1 MEQSVK
7 SKGKVFI
14 CGAGPGDPELLTVR
28 ATRLLQTCDIILHDR
43 LVSREIL
50 ELASQTSKKIYVG
63 RASGDPTGTQKKTN
77 NLMLNFANQGKK
89 ILRLKGGDPFI
100 FGRGGEEAEFLAS
113 HHVEHE
119 IIPGISSFA
128 GAAGYAGIPLTHRRY
143 SSSLAVV
150 TGHVDANKDD
160 GVVNWRQLARS
171 VDTIVVLMGLE
182 RIGTIAKK
190 LIQGGLDTNTEVAVV
205 ENATTSKQRI
215 IISKLGEVATKVK
228 KHSVQPPSVIIIG
241 KVVRVRM
248 QIKDLS
254 MN

>member
-14 CGAGPGDPELLTVR
+14 CGAGPGDPELLTVK

-63 RASGDPTGTQKKTN
+63 RASGDPAGTQKKTN
-77 NLMLNFANQGKK
+77 NLMVNYANEGKK

-100 FGRGGEEAEFLAS
+100 FGRGGEESEFLAS
-113 HHVEHE
+113 HHVEYE

-150 TGHVDANKDD
+150 TGHVDANKN
-160 GVVNWRQLARS
+160 GVVNWSQLARS

-182 RIGTIAKK
+182 RISIIAKK

-215 IISKLGEVATKVK
+215 IISKLGEVATKMK

-241 KVVRVRM
+241 KVVKVRM

-254 MN
+254 LN

>member
-1 MEQSVK
+1 
-7 SKGKVFI
+7 
-14 CGAGPGDPELLTVR
+14 
-28 ATRLLQTCDIILHDR
+28 
-43 LVSREIL
+43 
-50 ELASQTSKKIYVG
+50 
-63 RASGDPTGTQKKTN
+63 
-77 NLMLNFANQGKK
+77 MLNFAKVGKK

-113 HHVEHE
+113 HHVEYE

-150 TGHVDANKDD
+150 TGHIDANKSDR
-160 GVVNWRQLARS
+160 VVNWHQLARA

-182 RIGTIAKK
+182 RISIIANE
-190 LIQGGLDTNTEVAVV
+190 LIRGGLDTNTEVAVV

-215 IISKLGEVATKVK
+215 IVSKLGEVATKVK
-228 KHSVQPPSVIIIG
+228 KHSVRPPSVLIIG

-254 MN
+254 LN

>member
-7 SKGKVFI
+7 PKGKVFI
-14 CGAGPGDPELLTVR
+14 CGAGPGDPELLTVK
-28 ATRLLQTCDIILHDR
+28 AARLLQTCDIILHDR
-43 LVSREIL
+43 LVNREIL

-77 NLMLNFANQGKK
+77 NLMLNFANEGKK

-113 HHVEHE
+113 HHVEYE

-150 TGHVDANKDD
+150 TGHVDANKN

-182 RIGTIAKK
+182 RISIIAKA

-228 KHSVQPPSVIIIG
+228 KHSVRPPSVIIIG

-254 MN
+254 LN

>member
-1 MEQSVK
+1 MEQSLK
-7 SKGKVFI
+7 SRGKVFI
-14 CGAGPGDPELLTVR
+14 CGAGPGDPELLTVK
-28 ATRLLQTCDIILHDR
+28 ATRLLRTCDVILHDR

-77 NLMLNFANQGKK
+77 NLMLNFANKGKK

-113 HHVEHE
+113 HHVEYE
-119 IIPGISSFA
+119 IVPGISSFA

-150 TGHVDANKDD
+150 TGHEDLNKND
-160 GVVNWRQLARS
+160 GVVNWRQLEGT
-171 VDTIVVLMGLE
+171 VDTIVLLMGLE
-182 RIGTIAKK
+182 RLGIIAKK
-190 LIQGGLDTNTEVAVV
+190 LIKGGLDTNTEVAVV
-205 ENATTSKQRI
+205 ENATTSRQRI

-228 KHSVQPPSVIIIG
+228 KDSVRPPSVIIIG
-241 KVVRVRM
+241 KVVRVRLK
-248 QIKDLS
+248 IKDLS
-254 MN
+254 LN